1 MTGEEVNRT
10 RSMGS
15 PRSNK
20 KTEQEETWHCS
31 RLDGASEFPSAL
43 MPAVEVHA
51 PAISANPGV
60 RCVFR
65 YART

>member
-1 MTGEEVNRT
+1 MTDEEVNRT

-31 RLDGASEFPSAL
+31 RLDGASEILRTLLPQSRRAL
-43 MPAVEVHA
+43 
-51 PAISANPGV
+51 
-60 RCVFR
+60 R
-65 YART
+65 